1 MALATV
7 EMTDQQLTRDEYFN
21 QGLKADKEGNLQ
33 EALGHYRSALQIDP
47 GYFLAW
53 LNTGAVY
60 ARANK
65 SENAIQCYEKALK
78 IKREPKVLYNL
89 ASERFKADQY
99 EEVQDL
105 LDECLELNPEFT
117 PALMLQAYNY
127 GKLNQNE
134 DAAEI
139 LDRVI
144 ELEPDHVPALTA
156 LVLLHFHSGEF
167 HTSEEYLDK
176 VLDLDSDNLM
186 LSKVRARLLIM
197 RNDLQGSIDTLK
209 EIAVKDQRLQDFS
222 SSLDSITPETKS
234 LIEAKLSD
242 IIDKENKD
250 ESDFLNLSLLQ
261 LFNGN
266 IEEAL
271 DSLKNAAKAD

>member
-1 MALATV
+1 MASAVV
-7 EMTDQQLTRDEYFN
+7 EMTDQQLTRDEYFSK
-21 QGLKADKEGNLQ
+21 GLKADKEGNLQ
-33 EALGHYRSALQIDP
+33 EALAQYRSALKLDP
-47 GYFLAW
+47 GYYLAW

-78 IKREPKVLYNL
+78 IKREPKILYNL
-89 ASERFKADQY
+89 ASERFKANQY

-105 LDECLELNPEFT
+105 LDECLDLNSEFT

-127 GKLNQNE
+127 GKLEQNE

-156 LVLLHFHSGEF
+156 LVLLHFHSGQF

-176 VLDLDSDNLM
+176 VLNLDSDNLM
-186 LSKVRARLLIM
+186 LRKIRARLLMM
-197 RNDLQGSIDTLK
+197 RDDLQGSIDTLK
-209 EIAVKDQRLQDFS
+209 EFSFKDQRLQEFN
-222 SSLDSITPETKS
+222 SSLDNISPETKS
-234 LIEAKLSD
+234 LIEAKTSD
-242 IIDKENKD
+242 FIEKKNKD
-250 ESDFLNLSLLQ
+250 KSDYLNLSLLQ

-266 IEEAL
+266 IEDAL
-271 DSLKNAAKAD
+271 TSLKQSTEVD